1 MAVGVLQEFE
11 GTTDQYDAVN
21 AKLDMENNP
30 APGMIVHTASDIGG
44 GKMRVY
50 DVWESADA
58 FEKFAEERLGPAIAE
73 AVDDPSPPTVRE
85 VNELHDFQQA

>member
-11 GTTDQYDAVN
+11 GTTEEYDAVN

-30 APGMIVHTASDIGG
+30 AEGMIVHCASDIGG

-58 FEKFAEERLGPAIAE
+58 FEKFAEERLGPAIMD
-73 AVDDPSPPTVRE
+73 AVENPSPPTVRE